1 MANRVTLATRYS
13 WKTEDHWQPDIHG
26 KQRDNGDLLFMANRG
41 TMDTAIHGK
50 QRDIGNWIFMANRG
64 TLATRYS
71 WQTEGHW
78 RPAIHGK
85 QRDPGN

>member
-41 TMDTAIHGK
+41 T
-50 QRDIGNWIFMANRG
+50 
-64 TLATRYS
+64 LATRYS
-71 WQTEGHW
+71 WQTEGPW
-78 RPAIHGK
+78 QLDIHVK
-85 QRDPGN
+85 RRDPGN